1 MNTMA
6 DKRIPTI
13 ETDGESM
20 KLIACCNFPD
30 EMMNGMCL
38 FFMARGYATLKTQ
51 TTAETLQSCRETPYF
66 LIFVNV
72 DNYDTSWIQ
81 LITSMMSD
89 VLVYRAP
96 LVVTCRPCD
105 ESFFRKQQK
114 VFQYEL
120 LTYPPS
126 MRSIAAMIDKYE
138 LSKNTQ
144 KSMVENDRKEREKG
158 EEMSIKKVISKQKQR
173 LRVFCVDDSPSA
185 LASLKYAIS

>member
-1 MNTMA
+1 MNTVA
-6 DKRIPTI
+6 DKMVPAS
-13 ETDGESM
+13 ETNGECM

-30 EMMNGMCL
+30 EIVNGMCL
-38 FFMARGYATLKTQ
+38 FLMARGYATLKMQ

-66 LIFVNV
+66 LVFVNV

-96 LVVTCRPCD
+96 LVVICRPQD
-105 ESFFRKQQK
+105 ESFFRKQQR
-114 VFQYEL
+114 VFPYEL

-126 MRSIAAMIDKYE
+126 MRSIATIIDKYE
-138 LSKNTQ
+138 LSKDTQ
-144 KSMVENDRKEREKG
+144 KDMIGNDRKERRNG
-158 EEMSIKKVISKQKQR
+158 EEANVKSVTSTQKQN

-185 LASLKYAIS
+185 LASLKYALS